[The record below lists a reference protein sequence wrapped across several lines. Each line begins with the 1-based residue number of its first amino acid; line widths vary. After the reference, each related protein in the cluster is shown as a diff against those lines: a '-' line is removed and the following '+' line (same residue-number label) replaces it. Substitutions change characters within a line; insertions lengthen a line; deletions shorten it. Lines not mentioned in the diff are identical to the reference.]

1 MFLGGTMDEGNKKIQ
16 NNLREESRLSK
27 NMSKAVFELIF
38 LLKMKNRPMY
48 AQEIATKIRDETN
61 WIISVTQPYPVIR
74 RLKSFGYIK
83 QSHTEF
89 SPNNVLRVYYSITE
103 KGLQYLKS
111 LILEYENFKEGIEC
125 LLSNKLDQ

>member
-1 MFLGGTMDEGNKKIQ
+1 
-16 NNLREESRLSK
+16 
-27 NMSKAVFELIF
+27 
-38 LLKMKNRPMY
+38 MY
-48 AQEIATKIRDETN
+48 AQEIATKFRDETN
-61 WIISVTQPYPVIR
+61 GIISVTQPYPVIR

-89 SPNNVLRVYYSITE
+89 SPNNVLMVYYSITE

-125 LLSNKLDQ
+125 LLSNKPDQ